1 MTIPF
6 PLSRIGHAVAGLSFL
21 LCAAPVL
28 AAGFQLNETSGSG
41 LGNAFAGGAAV
52 AEDASTLWSNVAGMS
67 RLRNSQVVGVL
78 HLVQPSLKFR
88 NDGSQNATGQA
99 LGGNGGDAGGL
110 NFVPNLYAVKPI
122 DSKWSAGIG
131 MTAPW
136 GLVTEYDDGWAGR
149 FQALKSGIKTINLNP
164 GVSYKATDSLALG
177 FGLNLQH
184 MSAEFTNQVNYS
196 GALLSA
202 AALGGA
208 GPATLAAIA
217 AATPNLET
225 HARIKGSD
233 NASGWNAGLLWDI
246 DNQTRIGAQYR
257 SPVKYHLRGN
267 ARFGNPALSPL
278 LGPQINGLGAA
289 VNTLSLFDTAI
300 TADVKIPAVVN
311 LSYFGT
317 VNDRWDL
324 MADAQWTEWSSIQTL
339 KFVRANGTVLQS
351 TPENF
356 KNSWKLAFGANY
368 RYADNL
374 VFKGGVAFDQSPVQT
389 AFRTARLPDA
399 DRTWL
404 TAGVQYKSSP
414 KLTLDFGAAYVFVKK
429 ASIDSDPTRNPLV
442 IGASGLLNGHYKSH
456 TAILTAQLNYAF

>member
-1 MTIPF
+1 MSIPF
-6 PLSRIGHAVAGLSFL
+6 PPSRIGRAVAGLSFL
-21 LCAAPVL
+21 LGAAPVL

-41 LGNAFAGGAAV
+41 LANAFAGGAAV
-52 AEDASTLWSNVAGMS
+52 AEDASTMWSNVAGLS
-67 RLRNSQVVGVL
+67 RLRNPQVVGVL

-88 NDGSQNATGQA
+88 NQGSLAATGQT

-110 NFVPNLYAVKPI
+110 NFVPNLYAMKPI
-122 DSKWSAGIG
+122 DTKWSVGIG

-136 GLVTEYDDGWAGR
+136 GLVTEYDEGWAGR
-149 FQALKSGIKTINLNP
+149 FQAIKSGIKTINLNP

-184 MSAEFTNQVNYS
+184 ISAEFTNQVNYS

-208 GPATLAAIA
+208 SPATLAAIA
-217 AATPNLET
+217 AATPNLESR
-225 HARIKGSD
+225 ARVKGSD
-233 NASGWNAGLLWDI
+233 NGSGWNAGLLWDI
-246 DNQTRIGAQYR
+246 DSKTRVGAHYR
-257 SPVKYHLRGN
+257 SPVKYHLQGN

-278 LGPQINGLGAA
+278 LGPQITGLGAA

-300 TADVKIPAVVN
+300 TSDIKIPAVVN
-311 LSYFGT
+311 LSYFGAL
-317 VNDRWDL
+317 NERWDL
-324 MADAQWTEWSSIQTL
+324 MADAQWTEWSSIRKL
-339 KFVRANGTVLQS
+339 EIVRANGTVLQS

-374 VFKGGVAFDQSPVQT
+374 IFKGGVAFDQSPVQT

-414 KLTLDFGAAYVFVKK
+414 KLTLDFGAVYVFVKQ
-429 ASIDSDPTRNPLV
+429 ASIDSDPTRNPLA